1 MVTEVLTTG
10 SGEPVTVFA
19 PGRGQS
25 IAQTRPFGSGVRGTR
40 VFFQYGDRS
49 PAAALRSVADDAGA
63 TRAFGA
69 SLGVAAIA
77 GVLADDPDRFERL
90 VLAIPAGLGVSYDV
104 LDKVSAPVLV
114 LGQRGDDVHPA
125 RVAEQ
130 TAAALPQAT
139 LRILPPGGL
148 LVAHRSEVRELITRF
163 LNEG

>member
-1 MVTEVLTTG
+1 MVNDILTTG

-40 VFFQYGDRS
+40 VFFQYGEAEP
-49 PAAALRSVADDAGA
+49 PAVLRSVAGEVGA

-77 GVLADDPDRFERL
+77 GVLADEPDRFERL

-104 LDKVSAPVLV
+104 LGKVSAPVLV
-114 LGQRGDDVHPA
+114 IGQHGDDVHPA
-125 RVAEQ
+125 RVAEE

-139 LRILPPGGL
+139 LRILPAGGL
-148 LVAHRSEVRELITRF
+148 LVAHRAEVRELITGF
-163 LNEG
+163 LNQD

>member
-1 MVTEVLTTG
+1 LVTEVLSTG
-10 SGEPVTVFA
+10 AGAPITVFA
-19 PGRGQS
+19 PGKGQS

-40 VFFQYGDRS
+40 VFFQYGDAS
-49 PAAALRSVADDAGA
+49 PPEALRQVADEANA

-77 GVLADDPDRFERL
+77 QVLAADPGRFDRL

-104 LDKVSAPVLV
+104 LGQVSVPALV
-114 LGQRGDDVHPA
+114 IGQRDDDVHPV

-139 LRILPPGGL
+139 LKILPAGGL
-148 LVAHRSEVRELITRF
+148 LEAHRAEVRELIASF
-163 LNEG
+163 LNAG

>member
-1 MVTEVLTTG
+1 LVADVLTTG

-40 VFFQYGDRS
+40 VFFEYGDSS
-49 PAAALRSVADDAGA
+49 PPAALRSVADEAGA

-69 SLGVAAIA
+69 SLGAAAIA
-77 GVLADDPDRFERL
+77 GVLVGEPHRFERL
-90 VLAIPAGLGVSYDV
+90 VLAIPAGLGVSYGV
-104 LDKVSAPVLV
+104 LRKVSAQVLV
-114 LGQRGDDVHPA
+114 IGQRGDDVHPA

-148 LVAHRSEVRELITRF
+148 LVAHRAEVRELVTRF